1 MGDVPDDLLQAA
13 AKALR
18 EDGLVEPVM
27 YTDDIGSAET
37 VAYVVLGVVFQR
49 VADLRRALI
58 EAEEKL
64 TEVNHRLTNQLVAEV
79 RCAHPGYFRQG
90 THCTLCGGTALDG

>member
-1 MGDVPDDLLQAA
+1 
-13 AKALR
+13 
-18 EDGLVEPVM
+18 M
-27 YTDDIGSAET
+27 YNDDIGTAET
-37 VAYVVLGVVFQR
+37 VAYVVLKSVFDR
-49 VADLRRALI
+49 VESLRELLI

-64 TEVNHRLTNQLVAEV
+64 TEANRRLTNQLVAEV